1 MEDARTYVITYL
13 TTYQSTY
20 LTVMVQHTCGLEGVG
35 VGGRTLSRRLLPTLS
50 HSSSHNM
57 ESYVSCSHLLTT
69 DPADLSLLII
79 V

>member
-20 LTVMVQHTCGLEGVG
+20 LTVMVQHTCVLEG

-50 HSSSHNM
+50 HPFPHNM

-69 DPADLSLLII
+69 DPADQSLLII
-79 V
+79 A